1 MPRLPVLASDAD
13 QWGAVLNEFLRVAHH
28 EDGSLRGTYRVL
40 NVKDFGATGDGT
52 TDDTSAIQAAVSK
65 ATASGKRVYLPS
77 GNYRT
82 TATVSVPENVSLVGD
97 GPTSVIIHDP
107 PLDHPSVA
115 IKVEPTILGLSLNS
129 ILENLRILGMS
140 GSSVGIKIVNGYALT
155 IRNVQ
160 IDGGS
165 DPNRT
170 PGFTTTGVQVDGT
183 GSANSAAVW
192 LLHSHIQN
200 CGGDGVRL
208 TGGSAGGVC
217 IFFNRIQGNIGWG
230 FNAAGGVTGPSE
242 AHIENNVIEGNVKG
256 AVTGSFFASTI
267 RNNHLE
273 ASIISTGP
281 LVRLGADNVFRGL
294 EISGNV
300 VLNNTKVASAGSYG
314 FDIRPS
320 GPSVGLTVS
329 GNFFTQASVAAVTLN
344 SVFHAVF
351 FGNAK
356 NAAVPLLVE
365 QGWNIRGLVISDFPG
380 TSFAGFVAKHGSDI
394 TLSNGANQDID
405 VQSSSFT
412 RVTGPTAPFSVGG
425 FIGGSD
431 GYELRILS
439 TVSQSMTIKHEDIG
453 SAPTNRLNTLIGA
466 DVVLPTRQVTVS
478 FIYDAASSRW
488 IYLGYS

>member
-1 MPRLPVLASDAD
+1 MPGNDAD
-13 QWGAVLNEFLRVAHH
+13 QWGTVLNEFLRVAHH
-28 EDGSLRGTYRVL
+28 DDGSLRGTYGVI
-40 NVKDFGATGDGT
+40 NVKDFGATGDGI
-52 TDDTSAIQAAVSK
+52 TDDTSAIKAAVSK
-65 ATASGKRVYLPS
+65 AFSSGKRVYLPS
-77 GNYRT
+77 GKYRT
-82 TATVSVPENVSLVGD
+82 TETVPVPENVSLVGD
-97 GPTSVIIHDP
+97 GSTSVIIHDP
-107 PLDHPSVA
+107 PLVHPSVA
-115 IKVEPTILGLSLNS
+115 MNVEPTNPGIALNS
-129 ILENLRILGMS
+129 ILENFRILGMS
-140 GSSVGIKIVNGYALT
+140 GSGVGIKVVNGYALT
-155 IRNVQ
+155 IRNIQ

-170 PGFTTTGVQVDGT
+170 PGFTTAGVQVDGT

-192 LLHSHIQN
+192 ILHSHIQN

-208 TGGSAGGVC
+208 TGGSAGGVY

-267 RNNHLE
+267 RNNHFE
-273 ASIISTGP
+273 ASIISTEP
-281 LVRLGADNVFRGL
+281 LVKLGTDNMFRGL
-294 EISGNV
+294 DISGNV
-300 VLNNTKVASAGSYG
+300 VLNNTQVAAAGLYG
-314 FDIRPS
+314 FAIRPS

-365 QGWNIRGLVISDFPG
+365 QGWNIRGLLISDFPG
-380 TSFAGFVAKHGSDI
+380 TSFAGFVAKRGSDI

-405 VQSSSFT
+405 VESSSFT
-412 RVTGPTAPFSVGG
+412 RVTGPTAAFSVGG

-439 TVSQSMTIKHEDIG
+439 TVLHSMTIKHEDIG
-453 SAPTNRLNTLIGA
+453 SVPSNRINTMIGS
-466 DVVLPTRQVTVS
+466 DVVLPARQVTVS
-478 FIYDAASSRW
+478 FIYDSASSRW